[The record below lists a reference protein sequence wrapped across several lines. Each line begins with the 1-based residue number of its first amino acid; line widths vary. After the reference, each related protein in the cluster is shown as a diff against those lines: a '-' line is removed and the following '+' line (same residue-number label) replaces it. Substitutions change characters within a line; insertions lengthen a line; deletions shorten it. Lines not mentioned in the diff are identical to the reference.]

1 MTTLELERRLE
12 ITQRRPGRQ
21 TWYSHAPFL
30 VFSVGG
36 IVLLILL
43 KFFDVNQY
51 ATFGVAAVLI
61 VIYGLSVGLI
71 PALKIREDQLGDNCY
86 YLGFLYTLTSLGW
99 ALWTFAEF
107 NDIAEIIANFGLAL
121 TSTAVG
127 IVARVFINQLRTD
140 IGQAERDARMALTEA
155 MVNFRVQLDDAVI
168 AMRNFCAQT
177 QQITGDAIRANAE
190 SANKALE
197 ESVAR
202 IGETSSGVLTRIE
215 EAFEEFSGNTRKLN
229 QVAAGTVK
237 ALETLIGRLEQMEPP
252 SDLISKRID
261 AVMETA
267 QKAGALLR
275 ERLEADEKAISEAA
289 ERMKEMEAH
298 LKSAAGWISSA
309 GAGLGGVSDTSL
321 KAVATAEAASKKLA
335 ELTETMA
342 SAMAE
347 QERLLAGTR
356 ASSQNMSISLLDA
369 QKNLADQARQSLESL
384 FAALRSHNDAM
395 AAELERTRRMT
406 ADTGTAL
413 ADMTDTLVERV
424 REVRAVRPVG
434 DAAE

>member
-43 KFFDVNQY
+43 KIFDVHQY

-261 AVMETA
+261 VVMESA
-267 QKAGALLR
+267 EKAGALLR

-289 ERMKEMEAH
+289 ERMKEMEAR

-309 GAGLGGVSDTSL
+309 GSGLGGVAETSAR
-321 KAVATAEAASKKLA
+321 AVAAADAAARSLTA
-335 ELTETMA
+335 LTTTM
-342 SAMAE
+342 SSTISD
-347 QERLLAGTR
+347 QERLIEKTR
-356 ASSQNMSISLLDA
+356 ANVELANSGMVEA
-369 QKNLADQARQSLESL
+369 QKRLADDARQSLDGL
-384 FAALRSHNDAM
+384 LGALKAHNDAM

-413 ADMTDTLVERV
+413 ADMADVLVERV
-424 REVRAVRPVG
+424 REVRAVRPIG